1 METTVYANKLEKK
14 LITEFKDLF
23 YEKMGF
29 YPIVVTTSKIQGD
42 TSIPVMSLQSLKKMF
57 DPFLPKKFD
66 QIIPLESKLRERDIV
81 ELRSIFCHMARSM
94 KYNLTAIGELLGNRD
109 HTTIIHNVNAF
120 SDLVETNE
128 SFRLKYF
135 TILKYIREQHESPIM
150 DNINQVQRKSQPDL
164 LS

>member
-23 YEKMGF
+23 YEKMGY

>member
-1 METTVYANKLEKK
+1 
-14 LITEFKDLF
+14 
-23 YEKMGF
+23 MGY
-29 YPIVVTTSKIQGD
+29 YPIVVTTSKVQGD
-42 TSIPVMSLQSLKKMF
+42 TSIPIMSLQSLKKMF
-57 DPFLPKKFD
+57 DPFLPTRFD
-66 QIIPLESKLRERDIV
+66 EPIPLESKLRERDIV

-120 SDLVETNE
+120 CDLVETNE

-135 TILKYIREQHESPIM
+135 TILKYIREQHESPTM
-150 DNINQVQRKSQPDL
+150 DNINQVQRQPQSDL

>member
-1 METTVYANKLEKK
+1 METTAYANKLEKK

>member
-1 METTVYANKLEKK
+1 METTAYANKLEKK

-23 YEKMGF
+23 YEKLGY
-29 YPIVVTTSKIQGD
+29 YPIIVSSSKVQGD
-42 TSIPVMSLQSLKKMF
+42 TSIPIMSLQSLKKMF
-57 DPFLPKKFD
+57 DPFLPKKFN
-66 QIIPLESKLRERDIV
+66 QTIPLESKLRKRDIV

-94 KYNLTAIGELLGNRD
+94 KYNLVSIGEMLGNRD

-135 TILKYIREQHESPIM
+135 TILKYIREQHESPTM
-150 DNINQVQRKSQPDL
+150 DNTNQVQRQPQSDL
-164 LS
+164 FS